1 VSLVLV
7 LAIVVIG
14 AAIVFDFTNGWNDSA
29 NAIATVVSTRVLSPF
44 AAVALAA
51 VLNFAGAL
59 SGQEVA
65 KTISREILDPEALR
79 AAGEV
84 TGLLVL
90 LSSLLAAAV
99 WITIATRAGMPISGS
114 HSLLGGMVGA
124 GLALGGASTL
134 EGDGIRK
141 VLLSLLFSPV
151 FGLLFGFMIMGAV
164 QWTFRKVNSHRVN
177 VLFGKLQILSCSWM
191 AFEHGGNDAQKAM
204 GAIVA
209 ALVAAGFQDD
219 FHVPL
224 WVIIACGAA
233 MAAGTAAGGWKVI
246 KTVGL
251 GLLKLKPVHGFAA
264 ETAASAVLMV
274 AKTQG
279 LPVSTTHTITTSI
292 MGVGATQRLSAV
304 RWGIGKKIVVAWIVT
319 LPATIGIA
327 YVLQKMMM
335 LIS

>member
-1 VSLVLV
+1 
-7 LAIVVIG
+7 
-14 AAIVFDFTNGWNDSA
+14 
-29 NAIATVVSTRVLSPF
+29 
-44 AAVALAA
+44 
-51 VLNFAGAL
+51 
-59 SGQEVA
+59 
-65 KTISREILDPEALR
+65 
-79 AAGEV
+79 
-84 TGLLVL
+84 
-90 LSSLLAAAV
+90 
-99 WITIATRAGMPISGS
+99 
-114 HSLLGGMVGA
+114 
-124 GLALGGASTL
+124 
-134 EGDGIRK
+134 
-141 VLLSLLFSPV
+141 
-151 FGLLFGFMIMGAV
+151 
-164 QWTFRKVNSHRVN
+164 
-177 VLFGKLQILSCSWM
+177 M

-224 WVIIACGAA
+224 WVILVCGTA

-319 LPATIGIA
+319 LPATIGVA